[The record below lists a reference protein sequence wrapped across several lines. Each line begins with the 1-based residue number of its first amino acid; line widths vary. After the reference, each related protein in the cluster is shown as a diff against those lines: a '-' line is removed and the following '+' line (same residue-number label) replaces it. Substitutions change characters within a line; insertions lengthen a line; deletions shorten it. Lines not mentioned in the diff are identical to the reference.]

1 MAMSTPGNRAWTRR
15 WVIGLLA
22 VVLGVLLS
30 PRRVDASAF
39 MIDLLV
45 GSGGGG
51 GGGGAS
57 GNDSSVLGLGT
68 RLTAGVPSAV
78 LGARP
83 MAGTW
88 SVDSPRRLDATDHTT
103 TLNSATGV
111 SNVAAGV
118 QKMALHGQSA
128 LAVDLR
134 VTSSL
139 NTTSTV

>member
-1 MAMSTPGNRAWTRR
+1 MGMRSAGSRAWTRR

-39 MIDLLV
+39 MIDLLA

-88 SVDSPRRLDATDHTT
+88 IVDSPRRLDATDHTT
-103 TLNSATGV
+103 TLNPATGV
-111 SNVAAGV
+111 SKVPAGV
-118 QKMALHGQSA
+118 QKMARQGQNA
-128 LAVDLR
+128 LSVDP
-134 VTSSL
+134 
-139 NTTSTV
+139 